1 MNTTSHHTQQQTAPS
16 DERRMPDAV
25 YQWSGKQR
33 PDALDLVIET
43 LAALQDGAAL
53 PDHCR
58 AWLRSGLHTFLAS
71 GGMKLDEALEVKPGK
86 GQSPLPKR
94 YFSIARNYHIRRAA
108 EYCTA
113 TSPWGRSME
122 LADAVKRFASGAW
135 VRTKHNPIP
144 PAFLT
149 PFQWELFMA
158 FRASSG
164 NLPTTARQLDNIV
177 KAETKPPIFI
187 SETQEHDEPV
197 SQKRG
202 STTDEI

>member
-1 MNTTSHHTQQQTAPS
+1 MNTTSHHTQQQTPPS
-16 DERRMPDAV
+16 DERCVLDPV
-25 YQWSGKQR
+25 YQWSCKQR

-58 AWLRSGLHTFLAS
+58 AWLRAGLHTFLAS
-71 GGMKLDEALEVKPGK
+71 GGMKLDEALEVKPGN

-94 YFSIARNYHIRRAA
+94 YASIARNYHIRRAA
-108 EYCTA
+108 KYCTA
-113 TSPWGRSME
+113 GTQWTRSME
-122 LADAVKRFASGAW
+122 LDAAVKRFASGVW
-135 VRTKHNPIP
+135 VRTKHNPTP

-149 PFQWELFMA
+149 PIQWELFMA

-197 SQKRG
+197 RQQRG
-202 STTDEI
+202 STHEV